1 MSLADE
7 LRGACPCFSSQEP
20 LSRHTSLAIGGPADY
35 YAEVMTVDELI
46 ALRKVVLQ
54 HNLPVFFLGAG
65 SNLLISDR
73 GIRGLVL
80 HLQGQ
85 FRRIEFKGNLV
96 NAGAAAMMP
105 TLARQAAERGLSGL
119 EPLIGIPGT
128 IGGGLVMNAGT
139 REGWLGNVVSSVDVV
154 GDSSKVES
162 LTAEVFG
169 FSYRKSNLEGRWII
183 GTELALKSD
192 QPASIMKRIDD
203 LLQYR
208 TRTQPLATS
217 NCGSVFKNPPEGP
230 AAQWIE
236 NAGFKGVSVGGARV
250 SERHA
255 NFILNE
261 NNATANDV
269 RTLMTRIQDKVLQQ
283 FNVHLEPE
291 VKLVGEW

>member
-7 LRGACPCFSSQEP
+7 LRAACPCSSAQEP

-35 YAEVMTVDELI
+35 YAEVMTVDELM

-54 HNLPVFFLGAG
+54 HALPVFFLGAG
-65 SNLLISDR
+65 SNLLVSDR

-80 HLQGQ
+80 HLQGE

-96 NAGAAAMMP
+96 KAGAAAMMP
-105 TLARQAAERGLSGL
+105 MLARQAAERGLSGL
-119 EPLIGIPGT
+119 ESLIGIPGT
-128 IGGGLVMNAGT
+128 LGGGLVMNAGT
-139 REGWLGNVVSSVDVV
+139 REGWLGDVVSSVDVL
-154 GDSSKVES
+154 GDALKVES

-183 GTELALKSD
+183 GAELALISD
-192 QPASIMKRIDD
+192 KPASIMKRIDD
-203 LLQYR
+203 FLQYR

-217 NCGSVFKNPPEGP
+217 NCGSVFKNPSEGP

-236 NAGFKGVSVGGARV
+236 KAGFKGVSIGGARV

-261 NNATANDV
+261 NKATASDV
-269 RTLMTRIQDKVLQQ
+269 RTLMTRIQDKVLKE
-283 FNVHLEPE
+283 FNIRLEPE